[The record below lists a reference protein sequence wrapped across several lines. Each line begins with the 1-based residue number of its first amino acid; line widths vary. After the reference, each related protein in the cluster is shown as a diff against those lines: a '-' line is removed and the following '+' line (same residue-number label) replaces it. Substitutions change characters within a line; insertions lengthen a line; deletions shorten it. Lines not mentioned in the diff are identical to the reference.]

1 MPIIKAA
8 KKSMRQDAKRKARR
22 FPLRSQLKTVY
33 KKALTL
39 IKDGNLEEAK
49 KFLPFAYKIIDT
61 AAKKNIIHPKNA
73 ANKKSRIARELNALE
88 KGGVKTEAPKKT
100 EVKEEKAE

>member
-22 FPLRSQLKTVY
+22 FPLRTLLKTVY
-33 KKALTL
+33 KKALGL
-39 IKDGNLEEAK
+39 IKEGKVEETK
-49 KFLPFAYKIIDT
+49 KFMPYAYKVIDT

-88 KGGVKTEAPKKT
+88 KGGVKTE
-100 EVKEEKAE
+100 VKEEAKA